1 MEEVEFQR
9 QSQGPLSTERLFQAG
24 DDLNWASVLSLPSEP
39 PSLLVPLPCPC
50 TAHFQMSPELTYH
63 TADKPS
69 SLKETPEA
77 LLLGAD
83 PAPRKQV
90 SHFGFASRGAQ
101 KAAEDAVCFPTP
113 EGTGGG
119 GWRPRRTLAPPQP
132 PRVCHRPCRSHAHC
146 PACLPLGHFT
156 SFTPRSSHLPG
167 KPFLIPPS

>member
-119 GWRPRRTLAPPQP
+119 AGGPGGPSPLPSHPECATDLAGVMPTAQ
-132 PRVCHRPCRSHAHC
+132 HAS
-146 PACLPLGHFT
+146 PLAT
-156 SFTPRSSHLPG
+156 SHLS
-167 KPFLIPPS
+167 PPDPVTSLGSLS